1 MLYQIKNSIDGS
13 LLYKTLFQLNSN
25 IISEFSASLQKYLK
39 LVRNI
44 KNLTK
49 NLCTGI
55 SKKVAFIVVVIP
67 ICSSVLKRESRAERK
82 RELKWR

>member
-13 LLYKTLFQLNSN
+13 PLLYKTLFQLNSN

-39 LVRNI
+39 LIRNI

-55 SKKVAFIVVVIP
+55 SKKVSFTIVVIP
-67 ICSSVLKRESRAERK
+67 IYSSSSEAGEQSTEKERT
-82 RELKWR
+82 